1 MLREQWVRFRNRCV
15 WSWEGWSH
23 AWHSEP
29 SLRQWI
35 LANLISGAFAIF
47 LPISTAERAILLGG
61 GVMVLAIEL
70 LNSAIERA
78 VDHTSKET
86 HPLAKQAKDM
96 ASAAVAVSAIA
107 VGVMWIV
114 VLAGLA
120 AA

>member
-1 MLREQWVRFRNRCV
+1 MLNEQWVRFRNRCV

-23 AWHSEP
+23 AWHHEP

-35 LANLISGAFAIF
+35 LANLISGTLALL
-47 LPISTAERAILLGG
+47 LPLSPAERALLVGG
-61 GVMVLAIEL
+61 GIMVLAVEM
-70 LNSAIERA
+70 LNSAVERA
-78 VDHTSKET
+78 VDYTSKET

-96 ASAAVAVSAIA
+96 ASAAVAISAIA

-114 VLAGLA
+114 VLVGLA